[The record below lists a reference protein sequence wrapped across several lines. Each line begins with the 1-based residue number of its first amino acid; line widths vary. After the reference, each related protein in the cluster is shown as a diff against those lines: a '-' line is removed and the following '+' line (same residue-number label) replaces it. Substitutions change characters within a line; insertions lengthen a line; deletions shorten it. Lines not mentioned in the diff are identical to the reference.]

1 MRISDS
7 LFIVSSVSSPVSSTS
22 QASSMIVQTIDIR
35 YPVTADHDAMM
46 ERLLAT
52 LAGRGFTVTDI
63 RDSRP
68 CYIPKDTPL
77 IGRLTEICN
86 EVLGTDAQPYTMG
99 GGTYARHL
107 ENAVGYGPG
116 IPGEHHD
123 DFGLGHGGGHQPD
136 EYVTIDK
143 LKKAFTVYARAI
155 PEMDG
160 MTE

>member
-1 MRISDS
+1 
-7 LFIVSSVSSPVSSTS
+7 
-22 QASSMIVQTIDIR
+22 
-35 YPVTADHDAMM
+35 
-46 ERLLAT
+46 
-52 LAGRGFTVTDI
+52 
-63 RDSRP
+63 
-68 CYIPKDTPL
+68 
-77 IGRLTEICN
+77 
-86 EVLGTDAQPYTMG
+86 MG